1 MSVLGLDL
9 GTSRVKAVRFA
20 DDWRIE
26 DIHAETTS
34 VHRPRPGQAEQ
45 DMDLVWQAACR
56 ALRAV
61 GRDDV
66 SLVAVTAQGD
76 GCWLVDRNGDPVR
89 PALLWND
96 NRAAPIIDAWEA
108 DGTLDVAFR
117 RTGCDGSPGLAHAQL
132 RWLAN
137 YEPRSLDRAAT
148 LLSCGSWVHHRL
160 TGELVQHVSDLHNPF
175 LDAVTGRTDADLL
188 ARYGLQGYA
197 DLLPPAVDGA
207 DSAHPLRAAAATDL
221 GLVPGTPVVLAP
233 YDVVSSAIGVGAVR
247 PDDAAGILGTTMC
260 ATAASDDPQLSRPRA
275 GMSLPMG
282 IAHRWLIAYATLAGT
297 EVLDWMADLL
307 SLSGGAALID
317 LAGRSRSADV
327 PLLLPYLSPAGE
339 RAPFRDSTSRGAFG
353 GLSLHHRRED
363 VARAAVDGVTLALR
377 DCLQATTGTTDQL
390 SLCGGGARNPQ
401 WCQTVSDATGRTVAA
416 PDTPET
422 GARGAALAGSVALG
436 RYATLEEACRAAI
449 RPRALYR
456 PDPDRQQYFTEA
468 YDRLLRARD
477 AGATHL

>member
-20 DDWRIE
+20 DDWGIE
-26 DIHAETTS
+26 DIHAETTTM
-34 VHRPRPGQAEQ
+34 HRPRPGWAEQ

-61 GRDDV
+61 ARDDV

-76 GCWLVDRNGDPVR
+76 GCWLVDRNGAPVR

-96 NRAAPIIDAWEA
+96 NRAAPIIDTWEA
-108 DGTLDVAFR
+108 DGTLEVAFR
-117 RTGCDGSPGLAHAQL
+117 HTGCDGAPGLAHAQL
-132 RWLAN
+132 RWLADH
-137 YEPRSLDRAAT
+137 EPRSLDRAAT

-175 LDAVTGRTDADLL
+175 LDAVTGRPDADLL

-221 GLVPGTPVVLAP
+221 GLAPGTPVVLAP

-260 ATAASDDPQLSRPRA
+260 VTSASDDPQLNRPRA

-282 IAHRWLIAYATLAGT
+282 TARRWLIAYATLAGT
-297 EVLDWMADLL
+297 EVLDWIADLL
-307 SLSGGAALID
+307 GLSGGAALID
-317 LAGRSRSADV
+317 LAGRSRAADV

-363 VARAAVDGVTLALR
+363 VARAAVDGVTLAIR
-377 DCLQATTGTTDQL
+377 DCLQATASGTDQL
-390 SLCGGGARNPQ
+390 SLCGGGARNPL

-422 GARGAALAGSVALG
+422 GARGAALAGSVVLG
-436 RYATLEEACRAAI
+436 RYATLEEACRAVI

-456 PDPDRQQYFTEA
+456 PDPEREQYFTKA
-468 YDRLLRARD
+468 HARLLRARD